1 MKSATKFGCLFTMFL
16 LFAGFLPISA
26 QEHSLFPQEGL
37 KDVGSGKT
45 GSITMQ
51 LTKPFDEC
59 LSIENVTF
67 GINQIADV
75 VSGEYH
81 LLDEYKD
88 TEIDLNQITT
98 ADQLDTA
105 ARTLTKAVSKSE
117 LSITTDETGMCTAE
131 DLPVGV
137 YLVYPTDLSN
147 YELIEPFIVAIPTF
161 SETKGVMEYDVSVL
175 PKHSPLPRIRINKTD
190 AKDHQNITGKDF
202 AFTVYSDEECTDRI
216 AVIQSNTTDGTAEYL
231 IHCGSWWIK
240 ETKAPEGYVPGNEK
254 IHVEITLDGFFVNEK
269 AVETDEDHRYS
280 IEFTNKKITPPN
292 TGVDLNTTAYA
303 AAAGVCLVVIGGLII
318 YRVKKK

>member
-16 LFAGFLPISA
+16 LFVGFLPISA

-190 AKDHQNITGKDF
+190 SASHQNITGSDF
-202 AFTVYSDEECTDRI
+202 TFMVYSDEECLKKVNEI
-216 AVIQSNTTDGTAEYL
+216 HGNTNDGTVEYL
-231 IHCGSWWIK
+231 IHYGSWWIR

-254 IHVEITLDGFFVNEK
+254 IHVEITLDGFFVNGK
-269 AVETDEDHRYS
+269 AVETDEDHRYY

-303 AAAGVCLVVIGGLII
+303 AAASICLVVIGGLII